1 MVIKLVD
8 TLRKAASDR
17 KASGVE
23 VLPGPA
29 PVEPNAEACSIL
41 ESDEVKKAEDY
52 FFRLASLLAR
62 GKEVHKAC
70 SL

>member
-1 MVIKLVD
+1 MVIKFVD

-29 PVEPNAEACSIL
+29 PVEPNTHSW
-41 ESDEVKKAEDY
+41 
-52 FFRLASLLAR
+52 ASLLLKVTSVKR
-62 GKEVHKAC
+62 
-70 SL
+70 